1 MIICEVHVPG
11 IVPLDFRIRRILLP
25 AKLVSIISNKC
36 RKFGA
41 FKSRHTSNNLD
52 LSNTVR
58 ISKDN
63 TNLGWS
69 STLLRE
75 LANLVDD
82 LLGGG
87 LEPRR
92 RSAGI
97 GESGG

>member
-1 MIICEVHVPG
+1 MLAQRSDRLC
-11 IVPLDFRIRRILLP
+11 
-25 AKLVSIISNKC
+25 A
-36 RKFGA
+36 FG
-41 FKSRHTSNNLD
+41 SRHTSDNLD

-58 ISKDN
+58 ISEDN

-69 STLLRE
+69 GSFLRK
-75 LANLVDD
+75 LANLIDD

-97 GESGG
+97 GKSRG